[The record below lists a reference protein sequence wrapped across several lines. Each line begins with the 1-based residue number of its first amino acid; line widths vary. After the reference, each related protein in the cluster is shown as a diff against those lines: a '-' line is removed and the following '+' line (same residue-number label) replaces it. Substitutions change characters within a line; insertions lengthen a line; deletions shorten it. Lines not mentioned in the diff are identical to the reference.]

1 MNVCTYTCFV
11 LLSGVCQLSV
21 LLVTVMEVFC
31 SPLCSS
37 WATLYLWIYV
47 IKHYITAVKEMVD
60 QTVSSFFYYISGSK
74 NYRNS
79 KRRLSLLFLTTRNSP
94 TELGLPLVQVY
105 VTSLASY

>member
-1 MNVCTYTCFV
+1 MNVCTYTYFV

-21 LLVTVMEVFC
+21 LLVNVMEVFC

-60 QTVSSFFYYISGSK
+60 QTVSYFFYCISGSK

-79 KRRLSLLFLTTRNSP
+79 KRRYVTTRNSP
-94 TELGLPLVQVY
+94 TELGLPVVQVY